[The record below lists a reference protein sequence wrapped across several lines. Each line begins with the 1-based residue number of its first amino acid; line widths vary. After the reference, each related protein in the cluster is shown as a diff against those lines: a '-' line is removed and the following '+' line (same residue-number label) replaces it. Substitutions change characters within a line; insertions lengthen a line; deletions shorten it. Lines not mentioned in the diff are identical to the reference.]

1 MIATILATARQARIL
16 RLLDEERRILLNGP
30 LTALSGIVARREAAL
45 AEITAT
51 TAALP
56 ESFVESLR
64 ARAERNSR
72 LIQASLAG
80 LRSAD
85 TQIARIEASG
95 RALGT
100 YSANGRRM
108 PDEPRSGTQDTRV

>member
-16 RLLDEERRILLNGP
+16 KLLDEERRILLHGP
-30 LTALSGIVARREAAL
+30 LTALSAIVARREAAL
-45 AEITAT
+45 AEISAT

-56 ESFVESLR
+56 QPFVESLR
-64 ARAERNSR
+64 TKAERNAR

-85 TQIARIEASG
+85 AQIQRIEASG

-100 YSANGRRM
+100 YCADGRRM
-108 PDEPRSGTQDTRV
+108 PDEPRSATKDTRA